1 MYFRP
6 YENLPK
12 SEAERKWWEQI
23 MALGCPVEKIRKPFR
38 YKHVKVYIFPNRCPG
53 AECEPN
59 QWHAQFWAS
68 STVTITP
75 CCKSCREAKKLAKR
89 MITEEK
95 TRKWL

>member
-12 SEAERKWWEQI
+12 SEAERKWLERI
-23 MALGCPVEKIRKPFR
+23 MALGCPVEKIRKPFW
-38 YKHVKVYIFPNRCPG
+38 YKHVKVYIFPNRCPE
-53 AECEPN
+53 AEFEPN

-75 CCKSCREAKKLAKR
+75 CCKSYREVKKLAKR
-89 MITEEK
+89 MIKKEK
-95 TRKWL
+95 TREWL